1 MRRAQKN
8 VFNKSNGEIK
18 KIGQSQK
25 VGQNWNTFFGGNK
38 YTYILIIFWHY
49 NRPA

>member
-18 KIGQSQK
+18 KIRTNSENGP
-25 VGQNWNTFFGGNK
+25 NWNTFFGGNK
-38 YTYILIIFWHY
+38 YIYIYIIF
-49 NRPA
+49 